1 MSSTSPAEGP
11 GSDAVPGT
19 GDWTAQTGWMIAFL
33 TLISTFNYLDRSLL
47 GLLLPLI
54 KADLQLSDTAL
65 GLISGLAFALFYS
78 ILSLPIANLA
88 DRYNRRNIITIGFTC
103 WSLMTAVS
111 GYVVNGIQM
120 AFCRFLMGAGEAAG
134 LAPSQSMI
142 ADSFTRDRRPL
153 ALAIFSTASAI
164 DAVFLLPLAA
174 WIAEIYG
181 WRVAFHLAG
190 YAGLALAVLF
200 YFTVREPGRQRTQ
213 AAPAQKKATLREAAV
228 VLWRIPA
235 FRAIIAGVSFM
246 GGALYAT
253 GTWTTALLTRVHGLT
268 VTEVGVYVTPARGL
282 IGIAGIIAT
291 GWIADRLGRRDDR
304 WRYRVPAI
312 ASFILVPAYAAFFL
326 ADAPA
331 LWIGGMALTAALYS
345 AFQGPIFAATIAL
358 SPDHM
363 KTVAV
368 AINIFFTGLLGQIFG
383 PLIVGAL
390 NDALTPI
397 YGDHAIRYSMMAVAL
412 CCLLGGLCFLWAG
425 RLAERER
432 RG

>member
-1 MSSTSPAEGP
+1 MSSTSRAGGP
-11 GSDAVPGT
+11 EPDAVPAAG
-19 GDWTAQTGWMIAFL
+19 GWSAQTGWMIGFL

-88 DRYNRRNIITIGFTC
+88 DRYNRRNIITVGFAC
-103 WSLMTAVS
+103 WSLMTAFS

-142 ADSFTRDRRPL
+142 ADSFTRERRPL
-153 ALAIFSTASAI
+153 ALSIFATASAI
-164 DAVFLLPLAA
+164 DAVFLLPFSA
-174 WIAEIYG
+174 WIAGIYG
-181 WRVAFHLAG
+181 WRMAFHVAG
-190 YAGLALAVLF
+190 YAGLALAVVF
-200 YFTVREPGRQRTQ
+200 FFTVREPGRQVTQ
-213 AAPAQKKATLREAAV
+213 AAVAPKKASLREAAV

-235 FRAIIAGVSFM
+235 FRAIMAGVSFM

-253 GTWTTALLTRVHGLT
+253 GTWMTALLTRVHGLT
-268 VTEVGVYVTPARGL
+268 VTEVGVYVTPARGI
-282 IGIAGIIAT
+282 IGIVGIVAT

-312 ASFILVPAYAAFFL
+312 ASFILVPAYMAFFL
-326 ADAPA
+326 ADTPA

-383 PLIVGAL
+383 PLVVGAL
-390 NDALTPI
+390 NDALAPV
-397 YGDHAIRYSMMAVAL
+397 YGDHAIRYSMMAVVL

-425 RLAERER
+425 RLAEAAR

>member
-11 GSDAVPGT
+11 GTEALPASG
-19 GDWTAQTGWMIAFL
+19 WTPQLSWMIGFL

-88 DRYNRRNIITIGFTC
+88 DRHNRRNIISIGFAC
-103 WSLMTAVS
+103 WSLMTALS

-142 ADSFTRDRRPL
+142 ADSFARERRPF

-164 DAVFLLPLAA
+164 DAVLLLPIAA
-174 WIAEIYG
+174 WIADVYG
-181 WRVAFHLAG
+181 WRVAFHIAG
-190 YAGLALAVLF
+190 FAGLVLAVIF
-200 YFTVREPGRQRTQ
+200 FFTVREPGRQVS
-213 AAPAQKKATLREAAV
+213 AGPVQKKATLREAFV

-235 FRAIIAGVSFM
+235 FRAIMAGVSFM

-253 GTWTTALLTRVHGLT
+253 GTWSTALLTRVHGLT
-268 VTEVGVYVTPARGL
+268 VTEVGVYVTPARGI
-282 IGIAGIIAT
+282 IGIIGIIAT

-312 ASFILVPAYAAFFL
+312 ASFVLVPAYAAFFL
-326 ADAPA
+326 ADAPF

-345 AFQGPIFAATIAL
+345 SFQGPIFAATIAL

-383 PLIVGAL
+383 PLIVGVL
-390 NDALTPI
+390 NDALTPTF
-397 YGDHAIRYSMMAVAL
+397 GDHAIRYSMLSVSV

-432 RG
+432 LRG